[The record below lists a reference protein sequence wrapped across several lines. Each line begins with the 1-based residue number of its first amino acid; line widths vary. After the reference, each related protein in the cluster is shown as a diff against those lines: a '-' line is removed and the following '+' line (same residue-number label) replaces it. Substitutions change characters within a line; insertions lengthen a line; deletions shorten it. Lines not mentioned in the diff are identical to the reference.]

1 MLHMIMHSPF
11 QSRALEQALMHWQ
24 EGDQLLLLQ
33 DGVLAACAPQ
43 WLAQLAGRPV
53 YVLDDDLN
61 ARGLTAQG
69 GQIINLADWVNL
81 IAEHGSP
88 LNWPA

>member
-1 MLHMIMHSPF
+1 MHSPF

-43 WLAQLAGRPV
+43 WLA
-53 YVLDDDLN
+53 
-61 ARGLTAQG
+61 
-69 GQIINLADWVNL
+69 
-81 IAEHGSP
+81 
-88 LNWPA
+88 